1 MAMGWEL
8 MTTGRE
14 QVIIERDQIVTG
26 RGQTDT
32 EQDHMASGH
41 AQVDMR

>member
-1 MAMGWEL
+1 

-14 QVIIERDQIVTG
+14 QVLMGRDQIVTG

-41 AQVDMR
+41 DQVDMR